1 MLDKS
6 KFDDVIKIS
15 TLWVMVVTVH
25 LAGAVLF
32 VGVLVG

>member
-1 MLDKS
+1 MLEKS
-6 KFDDVIKIS
+6 ELDDVIKIS
-15 TLWVMVVTVH
+15 TLWVMVVTLY